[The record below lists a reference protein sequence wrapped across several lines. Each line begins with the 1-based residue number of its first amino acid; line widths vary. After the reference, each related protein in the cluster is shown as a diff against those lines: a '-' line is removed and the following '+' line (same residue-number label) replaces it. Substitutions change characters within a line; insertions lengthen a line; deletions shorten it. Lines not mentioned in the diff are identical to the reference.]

1 MWLLK
6 SADSLLDVEA
16 RLVNFSTKQVSRWG
30 ASKAVEAGWHIYCL
44 NEKTEFGLGVP
55 VHTCFS
61 VTKLL
66 QSERQSVY
74 GTHRSNRLPERLCR
88 T

>member
-6 SADSLLDVEA
+6 SADRLLDVEA
-16 RLVNFSTKQVSRWG
+16 RLVDSSTKQVSRWS
-30 ASKAVEAGWHIYCL
+30 ASKAVEAGGHIYCL
-44 NEKTEFGLGVP
+44 TEEAEFGLGVP
-55 VHTCFS
+55 LHTCFS

-66 QSERQSVY
+66 LSERQRVY
-74 GTHRSNRLPERLCR
+74 GTHRANRLPERLCR